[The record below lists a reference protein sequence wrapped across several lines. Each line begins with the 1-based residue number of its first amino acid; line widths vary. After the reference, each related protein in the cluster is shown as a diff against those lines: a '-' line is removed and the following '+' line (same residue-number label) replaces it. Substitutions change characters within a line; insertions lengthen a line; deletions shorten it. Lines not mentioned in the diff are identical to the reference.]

1 MLDEYSWIWIERLF
15 KKITVPYPIPY
26 HIPYPIVSL
35 IAGGIIYSIYRLFST
50 KVVFFPWEKFHILQ
64 VATLSILIAFQLAG
78 IQYILNDMKKTFRE
92 LKLYPEIGV
101 SSDDL
106 YVKLKDRFSSE
117 YRYRYYLLVA
127 AVIVPFIIVELLD
140 ILRGGVTY
148 YIVEPTIW
156 SLLLDIY
163 NNIIGYLMLFL
174 LAIILWIIFNIAWIF
189 NEMKN
194 DSFRRLIK
202 IEIFSVDRIGGLKQL
217 RNFIL
222 KILTFYFVC
231 ITLAIISYISPF
243 SILSYESFFLII
255 LLLVGVGFFIVGL
268 GTIRKL
274 LKGRI
279 EDEINNINKI
289 YEGYHQIFMDI
300 VSEGNYKNKEEELN
314 LVPTILENLHIERER
329 MLKFYGNARGYDRIT
344 IIEFVISFILPLITF
359 LQKLF
364 SFGIK
369 SFF

>member
-1 MLDEYSWIWIERLF
+1 MSDEYSWIWIERLF
-15 KKITVPYPIPY
+15 KKIAV
-26 HIPYPIVSL
+26 PYPIVSL
-35 IAGGIIYSIYRLFST
+35 IAGGIIFSIYRLFST
-50 KVVFFPWEKFHILQ
+50 KVSFFPWEKFHILE
-64 VATLSILIAFQLAG
+64 VAALSILIALQLAG

-101 SSDDL
+101 SFDDL
-106 YVKLKDRFSSE
+106 YVKLKHRFSSS
-117 YRYRYYLLVA
+117 YWYYLLVA
-127 AVIVPFIIVELLD
+127 AVIVPFIIIKMLD
-140 ILRGGVTY
+140 ILGGGVTF
-148 YIVEPTIW
+148 YIVEPTVW
-156 SLLLDIY
+156 SFLLDIY
-163 NNIIGYLMLFL
+163 NNVIGYLMLFL

-189 NEMKN
+189 NEMDN
-194 DSFRRLIK
+194 DPYKHLIK
-202 IEIFSVDRIGGLKQL
+202 IDIFSADGIGGLKQL

-255 LLLVGVGFFIVGL
+255 LLLVGVGFFIMGL

-279 EDEINNINKI
+279 EDEINKINKI
-289 YEGYHQIFMDI
+289 YERYYQRFMDI
-300 VSEGNYKNKEEELN
+300 VSEGNYKDKEEELN
-314 LVPTILENLHIERER
+314 LVPTIIENLHIERER
-329 MLKFYGNARGYDRIT
+329 ILKFYGNARGYDRIT
-344 IIEFVISFILPLITF
+344 IIEFVISFIIPLVTF

-364 SFGIK
+364 HFGIIF